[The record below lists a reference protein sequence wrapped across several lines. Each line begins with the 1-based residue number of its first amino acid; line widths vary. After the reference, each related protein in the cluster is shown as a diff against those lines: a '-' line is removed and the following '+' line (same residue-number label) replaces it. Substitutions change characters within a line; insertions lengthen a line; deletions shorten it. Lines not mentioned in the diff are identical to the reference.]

1 MDQTALLHYQEQ
13 LTLWEEQE
21 EERKHLFTITERDLV
36 RQRKVNTPSQS
47 DLKRYQVIT
56 NNNEMLYR
64 NMLPSLTIIVCDKL
78 YCNHVV

>member
-36 RQRKVNTPSQS
+36 QQRKVNTPSQS
-47 DLKRYQVIT
+47 DLKRYQVIMKCCIGT
-56 NNNEMLYR
+56 
-64 NMLPSLTIIVCDKL
+64 CA
-78 YCNHVV
+78 